1 MGGGQRRLAPR
12 PAAGRGRGAAGKQGT
27 ACRQDSGG
35 FFREAEWEFAI
46 MSVRRRPLRSLR
58 RGPAFCRAARAGR
71 RGLSC
76 VPRRRPPPP
85 PRGRDRRARRPCSG
99 NRGRAA
105 ASRPAP
111 SCPAPLPAAPRCP
124 LRRQAPLRARPF
136 LPAPPPRLYFER
148 PCRQGRVEPARILQ
162 FFPPPPPSS
171 ARSLIAAKSPA
182 IRFLSSSARP
192 DRQAR
197 PSICLPMRPIT
208 SWHSRTRA
216 ADRRASIRSAARTAS
231 PSTAPLFASRNRVT
245 PKSGH
250 IDMPK
255 RGFGAA
261 DATPPSPPVRAAGP
275 GIMGTRRKRRG
286 ARIRQKV
293 FAIQGSALFSGF
305 GSAPFRR
312 WAARPRRSRAPQS
325 FLPYCGMPDAPR
337 KRRGARAGTPYTR
350 FIFDRDRE
358 KPLQKPGW
366 LPYRAE
372 CVRPHSPQR
381 PGTRASGRASTHPS
395 MPRVAAAPLC
405 GAGSSGGAATCALL
419 FKVFSEKIVNLA
431 LVPCRCRLDY
441 TVDVKPSS
449 SVVPVVLFHN
459 LMT

>member
-1 MGGGQRRLAPR
+1 MQRKPR
-12 PAAGRGRGAAGKQGT
+12 
-27 ACRQDSGG
+27 
-35 FFREAEWEFAI
+35 
-46 MSVRRRPLRSLR
+46 
-58 RGPAFCRAARAGR
+58 
-71 RGLSC
+71 
-76 VPRRRPPPP
+76 PRRRVAPRAVLSRAAPRRSPLPPAPA
-85 PRGRDRRARRPCSG
+85 G
-99 NRGRAA
+99 A
-105 ASRPAP
+105 ASRPSFLAR
-111 SCPAPLPAAPRCP
+111 PRP
-124 LRRQAPLRARPF
+124 RASISSALADRAELSLRASSNSF
-136 LPAPPPRLYFER
+136 
-148 PCRQGRVEPARILQ
+148 
-162 FFPPPPPSS
+162 PPPPSS

-208 SWHSRTRA
+208 PWHSRYPCSGSSRLHPLGGP
-216 ADRRASIRSAARTAS
+216 DGFPFHRTSFCFKEYLA
-231 PSTAPLFASRNRVT
+231 T

-405 GAGSSGGAATCALL
+405 GAGSSGGAATCVLL